1 MTRRTSLRGLA
12 VVVTQHAAQTI
23 PAPNAAG
30 CAPDFLA
37 RFDQPIAK
45 SLVIPLSVKVSQELG
60 SGLPQRLLP
69 EEDHPVQALF
79 LQASQESL
87 EMRIQNG

>member
-1 MTRRTSLRGLA
+1 MVLRSGP
-12 VVVTQHAAQTI
+12 VVVAQHPTETF
-23 PAPNAAG
+23 PALKQAG
-30 CAPDFLA
+30 GAPDFST
-37 RFDQPIAK
+37 RFDQPVVE
-45 SLVIPLSVKVSQELG
+45 SLMIPLSVKVSQELG

-79 LQASQESL
+79 LQAAQESL